1 MRDVS
6 LGGLERVYGAGA
18 VRARAR
24 YEALVRGFVEHFGE
38 PGAVSYFSAPGR
50 SEIIGNHT
58 DHNGGKILA
67 ASITMDSICVAAPTK
82 GSLVRI
88 VSEGYGE
95 PIVVDLARLD
105 TIAPGA
111 GSTPLV
117 AGLMVA
123 LRERGCRLGGFD
135 AYVSS
140 EVIPSAGVSS
150 SASFEMLVGV
160 LVSGLFNG
168 GSLDIATIARA
179 GQFAENHYWNK
190 ASGLMDQMA
199 CGMGGTILLDFS
211 SGVSCRKLDFSFD
224 DVGCGLV
231 IVNTGRGHADLSAEY
246 SAIPGEMRLVAAAL
260 GVDLL
265 CQTSEERLLAEL
277 PRIRDELGCDRALLR
292 ALHFFEECDR
302 VDEAARALDAK
313 DGRRVLDLIRASGNS
328 SWKWLQ
334 NTVVPGSSKEQPI
347 PLALALTETYLSRIG
362 AGVCRIHGGGFAGVL
377 MCVLPTEEVTGYVEF
392 ISRYVGRGNAYP
404 LGIRQAGATQVS

>member
-1 MRDVS
+1 
-6 LGGLERVYGAGA
+6 
-18 VRARAR
+18 
-24 YEALVRGFVEHFGE
+24 
-38 PGAVSYFSAPGR
+38 
-50 SEIIGNHT
+50 
-58 DHNGGKILA
+58 
-67 ASITMDSICVAAPTK
+67 
-82 GSLVRI
+82 
-88 VSEGYGE
+88 
-95 PIVVDLARLD
+95 
-105 TIAPGA
+105 
-111 GSTPLV
+111 
-117 AGLMVA
+117 
-123 LRERGCRLGGFD
+123 
-135 AYVSS
+135 
-140 EVIPSAGVSS
+140 
-150 SASFEMLVGV
+150 MLVGA

-179 GQFAENHYWNK
+179 GQFAENRYWNK

>member
-1 MRDVS
+1 MNGTKPD
-6 LGGLERVYGAGA
+6 LEALYGEES
-18 VRARAR
+18 ARAR
-24 YEALVRGFVEHFGE
+24 KRYEHLREKYIEEYGEAALR
-38 PGAVSYFSAPGR
+38 YFSSPGR
-50 SEIIGNHT
+50 TEIIGNHT

-67 ASITMDSICVAAPTK
+67 GSITLDTVCAAAPTDD
-82 GSLVRI
+82 GVITI
-88 VSEGYGE
+88 VSEGYR
-95 PIVVDLARLD
+95 PVSVDTKALSETPKED
-105 TIAPGA
+105 
-111 GSTPLV
+111 GSKSLV
-117 AGLMVA
+117 AGIAEAAENFGYKV
-123 LRERGCRLGGFD
+123 GGFR
-135 AYVSS
+135 AYVTS
-140 EVIPSAGVSS
+140 EVIAAAGVSS
-150 SASFEMLVGV
+150 SASFEMLVCTILNAFYNDGKM
-160 LVSGLFNG
+160 S
-168 GSLDIATIARA
+168 IADYARM
-179 GQFAENHYWNK
+179 GQYAENHWWNK

-292 ALHFFEECDR
+292 ALHFFEECAR
-302 VDEAARALDAK
+302 VDEAAQALDAK